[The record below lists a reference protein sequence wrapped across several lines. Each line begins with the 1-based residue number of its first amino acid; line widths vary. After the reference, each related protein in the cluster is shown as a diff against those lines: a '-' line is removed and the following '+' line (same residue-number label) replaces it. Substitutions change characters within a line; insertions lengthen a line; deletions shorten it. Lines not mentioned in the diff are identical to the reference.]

1 MIEST
6 FLDENIDKELYIL
19 YGTVLGG
26 ACGIIIK
33 ENKIEVYI
41 SCIAYASKRPEMV
54 LTGKRSGTNYS
65 ARRFFKKRRLLFF
78 TESF

>member
-1 MIEST
+1 M
-6 FLDENIDKELYIL
+6 DENIDKELYIL

-54 LTGKRSGTNYS
+54 LTGK
-65 ARRFFKKRRLLFF
+65 KELEKIILLEDFLRKGDFVF
-78 TESF
+78 TESFF

>member
-1 MIEST
+1 M
-6 FLDENIDKELYIL
+6 DENIDKELYIL

-54 LTGKRSGTNYS
+54 LTGKKRKKILLEI
-65 ARRFFKKRRLLFF
+65 FFKKRRLRFYGVFF
-78 TESF
+78 LIK